1 VSYYA
6 AIDEA
11 TRGPIASDA
20 FAGCGGDNSGLGG
33 NDTIRGTHGRF
44 IGRFVCARLAP
55 AQMLR

>member
-11 TRGPIASDA
+11 TRGPIAGDS
-20 FAGCGGDNSGLGG
+20 AGCGSDNSGLGG
-33 NDTIRGTHGRF
+33 NGTFRGTLGRF
-44 IGRFVCARLAP
+44 IRRFVCARLAP

>member
-11 TRGPIASDA
+11 TRGPIA
-20 FAGCGGDNSGLGG
+20 GDNSGLGG
-33 NDTIRGTHGRF
+33 NDTFRGTLGRF
-44 IGRFVCARLAP
+44 IRRFIRRFVCARLAP